1 MIQRSDES
9 RVSRSFS
16 TVVWIRLLAHE
27 MYRYLLVPS
36 VFSPGRRHRFPS
48 VFSLWVTSSSSA
60 PCAPPSLLASSIF
73 LPNRWEFL
81 LAHRFATAT
90 SRLGGERK
98 GKEEGQEWIFVWLQV
113 MIGSLFSLS
122 FPCGLLGL
130 DPKIATAIVGVKML
144 LLYSFSR

>member
-1 MIQRSDES
+1 LCLDFEKDPI
-9 RVSRSFS
+9 
-16 TVVWIRLLAHE
+16 H
-27 MYRYLLVPS
+27 PS
-36 VFSPGRRHRFPS
+36 PLGPS
-48 VFSLWVTSSSSA
+48 ILTAASSSSA

-81 LAHRFATAT
+81 LAHRFDTTT
-90 SRLGGERK
+90 SRLGERK
-98 GKEEGQEWIFVWLQV
+98 GKEEGQEGIFVWFQV

-130 DPKIATAIVGVKML
+130 GPKIAAAIVGVKMH

>member
-1 MIQRSDES
+1 MIQGSDES

-16 TVVWIRLLAHE
+16 AVGWIRLLAHE

-36 VFSPGRRHRFPS
+36 VFSPECRHHFPG
-48 VFSLWVTSSSSA
+48 VFSLWAASSSSA

-81 LAHRFATAT
+81 HAHRFATAT

-98 GKEEGQEWIFVWLQV
+98 GKEEGQEGILVWLQV
-113 MIGSLFSLS
+113 MVGSLFSLS
-122 FPCGLLGL
+122 FPCGLPGLG
-130 DPKIATAIVGVKML
+130 PRIAAAIVGVKML
-144 LLYSFSR
+144 LL